1 MVMSFADIRYFL
13 DVMSTIIN
21 LSQARPLCN
30 NLITAFNYY
39 QLRHVLVLVYVW
51 IAKQ

>member
-21 LSQARPLCN
+21 LSQASQG
-30 NLITAFNYY
+30 TM
-39 QLRHVLVLVYVW
+39 Q
-51 IAKQ
+51 